1 MTVIVT
7 VTTRLTCDARHMLT
21 CFNMSSKTVIS
32 ISRLILVLTVVFA
45 TTIEGEKQ

>member
-7 VTTRLTCDARHMLT
+7 VTRLTCDARHMLT
-21 CFNMSSKTVIS
+21 CFDMSSKTVIS
-32 ISRLILVLTVVFA
+32 ISRSILVLTVVFA